1 MAAIHQFLAGYSK
14 GDAISNEARVLR
26 ALFRKWGATST
37 IFCEASCI
45 HPELRRD
52 VMDVHTCVVNPE
64 DIVLLHLSIGSI
76 VNEVFARL
84 SCQKAILYHNITP
97 HEFFVTF
104 KPQAAEKLR
113 LGRDQMEGLAGA
125 AQVNMADS
133 EYNSRELKSAGY
145 LDVRVLPIVLDFKY
159 LAEKPDAKVLCDYQ
173 DEKKNILFVGRC
185 APNKCID
192 DLVRTFAYYQRHVEP
207 HSRLIHVGS
216 FTGMEAYYSL
226 CRIQAKNLGLRD
238 VHFMGSVTQSQLSAF
253 YHVADVFLSVS
264 EHEGFCIPLLES
276 MYFDVPILAYAAGA
290 VAETLAESGILFRKK
305 EKAQIA
311 EMIGR
316 LTRNTS
322 LRNAVIHDQRQRL
335 QQYQSLDLEVV
346 LRKTFTPLL
355 ENDPS
360 SDSNAV

>member
-26 ALFRKWGATST
+26 TLFRKWGVTST
-37 IFCEASCI
+37 IFCEPSCI

-52 VMDVHTCVVNPE
+52 VMDVHSCVVNPE

-76 VNEVFARL
+76 VNDVFVRL

-97 HEFFVTF
+97 PEFFETF

-113 LGRDQMEGLAGA
+113 LGRYQMEGLAGA
-125 AQVNMADS
+125 AQINLADS
-133 EYNSRELKSAGY
+133 EYNSRELESAGY
-145 LDVRVLPIVLDFKY
+145 QDVRVLPILLDFAY
-159 LAEKPDAKVLCDYQ
+159 LDEKPDAKVISDYQ

-192 DLVRTFAYYQRHVEP
+192 ELVRAFAYYQRHVEP

-226 CRIQAKNLGLRD
+226 CRIQVKNLDLRD

-253 YHVADVFLSVS
+253 YLIADVFLSMS

-290 VAETLAESGILFRKK
+290 VAETLGEAGILFRKK
-305 EKAQIA
+305 DKAQIA
-311 EMIGR
+311 EMLGQ

-322 LRNAVIHDQRQRL
+322 LKNAVIHDQRQRL
-335 QQYQSLDLEVV
+335 RQYQSLDLESE

-355 ENDPS
+355 KNGRS
-360 SDSNAV
+360 SA